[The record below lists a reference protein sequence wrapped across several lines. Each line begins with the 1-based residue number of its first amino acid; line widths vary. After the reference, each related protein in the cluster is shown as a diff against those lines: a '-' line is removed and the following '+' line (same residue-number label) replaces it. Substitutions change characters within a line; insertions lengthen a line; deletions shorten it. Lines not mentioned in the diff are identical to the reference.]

1 MIVEKIVAVAIKS
14 MLCSYILGGRF
25 FR

>member
-1 MIVEKIVAVAIKS
+1 MIVEKIAAVAIKS